1 MKTVVFFV
9 LASLASAK
17 GGRRKQNLP
26 RLVPLSSVETLTVSG
41 VKSATLENAT
51 LVEKD
56 EKDLKGLYVRVCSF
70 FYIMTPLP

>member
-56 EKDLKGLYVRVCSF
+56 EENTGLYVQVSSF
-70 FYIMTPLP
+70 HFITW